1 MLITHDVPYDLDA
14 SLHGGQAFRWRRVD
28 DGWHEGV
35 LFDNLVLLRQ
45 RPDGIE
51 MACGPEPEEKLAPM
65 VRDYLAL
72 GPDMQQARH
81 ALRHDDALAKAFEG
95 CRGVSILRQDPWECL
110 IGFIISSNSN
120 IPRIAGNVESLA
132 ETFGGTVE
140 CGGRKRATFPTPQ
153 QLAAAGEPA
162 LRDLRLGYRA
172 KFVAGTAEIVANSG
186 LDLHAL
192 REAPYEDALEALVG
206 LPGVADKVANC
217 VLLFSL
223 DKPTA
228 FPVDV
233 WVRRAI
239 EEWYLPPGE
248 KMTDKKMRIWAQDR
262 FGAHAGYAN
271 QYLFHYRRLIDGEVS
286 Q

>member
-1 MLITHDVPYDLDA
+1 MLITHDGPYDLDA

-28 DGWHEGV
+28 DGWNEGV

-45 RPDGIE
+45 RADGIE
-51 MACGPEPEEKLAPM
+51 MVCGPEPVEEVAPL

-72 GPDMQQARH
+72 GPEMKRAH
-81 ALRHDDALAKAFEG
+81 MALRGDDALDRAFEG
-95 CRGVSILRQDPWECL
+95 CRGVRILRQDPWECL

-132 ETFGGTVE
+132 ETFGGAVE
-140 CGGRKRATFPTPQ
+140 YDGRRRATFPTPD
-153 QLAAAGEPA
+153 QLASAGEPA

-172 KFVAGTAEIVANSG
+172 RFVAGTAEIVASGG

-192 REAPYEDALEALVG
+192 REAPYDDALEALIA

-217 VLLFSL
+217 VLLLSL

-248 KMTDKKMRIWAQDR
+248 KMTDKKMRLWAQNK
-262 FGAHAGYAN
+262 FGEHAGYAN
-271 QYLFHYRRLIDGEVS
+271 QYLFHYRRLIDGETS
-286 Q
+286 

>member
-1 MLITHDVPYDLDA
+1 MLITYDGPYDLDA

-28 DGWHEGV
+28 GWNEGV

-45 RPDGIE
+45 RPEGIE
-51 MACGPEPEEKLAPM
+51 MVCGPEPEEQIAPL

-72 GPDMQQARH
+72 GPDMDRAHRE
-81 ALRHDDALAKAFEG
+81 LRHDDALCKAFEG
-95 CRGVSILRQDPWECL
+95 CQGVRILRQDPWECL

-140 CGGRKRATFPTPQ
+140 CDGRTRATFPTPEE
-153 QLAAAGEPA
+153 LADAGEPA
-162 LRDLRLGYRA
+162 LRELRLGYRA
-172 KFVAGTAEIVANSG
+172 RFVAGTAEIVAG
-186 LDLHAL
+186 GGIDLHAL
-192 REAPYEDALEALVG
+192 RQAPYEDALEALTG

-217 VLLFSL
+217 VLLLSL

-248 KMTDKKMRIWAQDR
+248 KMTDKKMRLWAQDR
-262 FGAHAGYAN
+262 FGAYAGYAN
-271 QYLFHYRRLIDGEVS
+271 QYLFHYRRLIDDKTS
-286 Q
+286 D